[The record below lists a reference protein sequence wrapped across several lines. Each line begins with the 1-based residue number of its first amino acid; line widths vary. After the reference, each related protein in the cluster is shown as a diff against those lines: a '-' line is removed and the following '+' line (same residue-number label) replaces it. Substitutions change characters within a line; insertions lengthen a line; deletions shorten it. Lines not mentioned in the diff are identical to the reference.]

1 MEKGKHGK
9 AQWDAVAHRV
19 FLDVC
24 IEEVEANNRPTQCL
38 NAVGYANLISKF
50 NDRTKRNYDRKQM
63 KNRWE
68 ALKKDYNTWKQLTQ
82 RASGL
87 GRDPSTHTIAA
98 SDDWWESEI
107 KRCPDASKFRNAPLQ
122 DEEKMAIIF
131 DKHCVTNEHARVPPR
146 SARVGPSQD
155 ANVETVDGDEED
167 SGCEGDDYVTPRDGF
182 STAAAAPPPPHLLS
196 TAGRPAFVPTAGRP
210 AFVPTAG
217 GLFPISTATGA
228 RARGERSRRPR
239 RRPLLLPVGGS
250 CCFRSPAP
258 TSSIPADA
266 LPSSPDPAGAHPAS
280 YLPGSA
286 GRYLPHPHIRS
297 KSRSSSPAAAACNTS
312 GAAPPLPFWPRSSL
326 RRRPF
331 PPSTLV
337 ELTWIRFPIPRH
349 CEVRFGVQNFCSC
362 AMFRIS

>member
-1 MEKGKHGK
+1 MANAKGRQQGITHFDVHVMCISEMEKGKHGK
-9 AQWDAVAHRV
+9 AQWDVEAHRV

-50 NDRTKRNYDRKQM
+50 NDRTKRNYDRKQI

-87 GRDPSTHTIAA
+87 GRDPITHTITA

-107 KRCPDASKFRNAPLQ
+107 TRCPDASKFRNAPLQ

-167 SGCEGDDYVTPRDGF
+167 LGCEGDDYVTPVSGKGKGKPKRACPYSPSPATKKAKEENPSDVQR
-182 STAAAAPPPPHLLS
+182 LLS
-196 TAGRPAFVPTAGRP
+196 
-210 AFVPTAG
+210 
-217 GLFPISTATGA
+217 IM
-228 RARGERSRRPR
+228 E
-239 RRPLLLPVGGS
+239 
-250 CCFRSPAP
+250 
-258 TSSIPADA
+258 
-266 LPSSPDPAGAHPAS
+266 
-280 YLPGSA
+280 
-286 GRYLPHPHIRS
+286 
-297 KSRSSSPAAAACNTS
+297 
-312 GAAPPLPFWPRSSL
+312 
-326 RRRPF
+326 
-331 PPSTLV
+331 
-337 ELTWIRFPIPRH
+337 
-349 CEVRFGVQNFCSC
+349 
-362 AMFRIS
+362 